1 MVSLNAWAL
10 YLSRLRLTYNL
21 TIISPRLD
29 TGFLLGITRLGVSPN
44 YLICTEPA
52 HHNIIILL
60 ACKPIV
66 FILLSIFSISLHIS
80 CNCLDIYNG
89 GAADVFLDF
98 IKMINQM
105 ISYNQYGSY
114 SLMILL
120 FIF

>member
-52 HHNIIILL
+52 HHTYSIITVGLTFTNKTI
-60 ACKPIV
+60 ASYIV
-66 FILLSIFSISLHIS
+66 L
-80 CNCLDIYNG
+80 G
-89 GAADVFLDF
+89 G
-98 IKMINQM
+98 
-105 ISYNQYGSY
+105 
-114 SLMILL
+114 
-120 FIF
+120 